1 MKKTRKEELTQI
13 REEAIT
19 KFIGYIL
26 AAFGLVAGLAWNEAV
41 KALIEQLFQSPEDS
55 VLAKFVYALAVTA
68 FVLIVTIIVTRLM
81 KKKET
86 NA

>member
-1 MKKTRKEELTQI
+1 MNKKRKEELVRI

-19 KFIGYIL
+19 KFTGYIL

-41 KALIEQLFQSPEDS
+41 KALIEQLFPSPEES

-81 KKKET
+81 KKKESH
-86 NA
+86 A